1 MNKLFFILAL
11 TAFMPTDVYAK
22 NYIDDGKTFIIAKAV
37 KLGRGNA
44 YSVAADAK
52 INNGGGGGKINTEK
66 LVILTALT
74 VTLRR
79 ETANPAPKDTI

>member
-1 MNKLFFILAL
+1 MTEKLLLLQKLSNWGVGTLIPLRPTRKSITAVAEERSIL
-11 TAFMPTDVYAK
+11 K
-22 NYIDDGKTFIIAKAV
+22 
-37 KLGRGNA
+37 
-44 YSVAADAK
+44 
-52 INNGGGGGKINTEK
+52 K